1 MACWRGEVESSPR
14 PHAIGRH
21 TRSSP
26 ARNERGQCR
35 ALLLPLLVVLGAD
48 HPPLLLPCGHV
59 HSLSV
64 RRWQPEVHGALHLR
78 GGAILNEDPELLRS
92 ERERK
97 RKQGQLKR
105 SAQETRR
112 GQGKQSASS
121 LPATGRRLVALRS
134 NPSAGAPLVPRS
146 SRGNPIASGA
156 GETAGLSVAD
166 VGTGVPEDELPQFTV
181 KYSSSAFI

>member
-1 MACWRGEVESSPR
+1 MASGRGEVGSSPR
-14 PHAIGRH
+14 PLAIGRH

-26 ARNERGQCR
+26 ARDECGQCR
-35 ALLLPLLVVLGAD
+35 DLLLPLLVVLGAD

-64 RRWQPEVHGALHLR
+64 RRCWQPEAHGALHLR
-78 GGAILNEDPELLRS
+78 GGAILNEDPQLLRS

-156 GETAGLSVAD
+156 GETAILSVASS
-166 VGTGVPEDELPQFTV
+166 GTGVPEDELPQFTV
-181 KYSSSAFI
+181 KYSF

>member
-1 MACWRGEVESSPR
+1 VYTEVPEF
-14 PHAIGRH
+14 AQAMQGR
-21 TRSSP
+21 
-26 ARNERGQCR
+26 R
-35 ALLLPLLVVLGAD
+35 ALRLLLPLLVVLGAD
-48 HPPLLLPCGHV
+48 HPPLLLPCSHV
-59 HSLSV
+59 HSHTV
-64 RRWQPEVHGALHLR
+64 CCWQPDAHGALHLR

-97 RKQGQLKR
+97 RVQGQLKR

-134 NPSAGAPLVPRS
+134 NPSAGAPLLPRS
-146 SRGNPIASGA
+146 SRGNNIASGA

-166 VGTGVPEDELPQFTV
+166 AHTSGPEDEMLPQFTV
-181 KYSSSAFI
+181 KFSKVLF

>member
-1 MACWRGEVESSPR
+1 M
-14 PHAIGRH
+14 
-21 TRSSP
+21 
-26 ARNERGQCR
+26 
-35 ALLLPLLVVLGAD
+35 
-48 HPPLLLPCGHV
+48 
-59 HSLSV
+59 
-64 RRWQPEVHGALHLR
+64 
-78 GGAILNEDPELLRS
+78 NEDPELLRS

-97 RKQGQLKR
+97 RAQGQLKR

-156 GETAGLSVAD
+156 GETAVLSVASS
-166 VGTGVPEDELPQFTV
+166 GTGVPEDELPHRRAPVCDAALLARARALDAEINRREEHNYVRMAMEAYATGNLNRSHVLLLARQN
-181 KYSSSAFI
+181 